1 MQAQELLQELEGR
14 ENGSAGMEYGG
25 RSSSRTA
32 GPASLSMKYWV
43 NFKCLELLGTGLI
56 LQCIGI
62 CSQKPKET
70 KAKDF
75 KFEQKKFKKKFFLL
89 CNYSCEKLDFN
100 SIYFLLLL
108 PLNEFKKNQ
117 QMFY

>member
-14 ENGSAGMEYGG
+14 KNGSAGMEYGG

-43 NFKCLELLGTGLI
+43 NFKCLELFGTGLI

-70 KAKDF
+70 KALHGFKTISAAKDF
-75 KFEQKKFKKKFFLL
+75 KFEQKKLKKKFFLI
-89 CNYSCEKLDFN
+89 CNFSCKKLDFN
-100 SIYFLLLL
+100 SIYFCCC
-108 PLNEFKKNQ
+108 FH
-117 QMFY
+117 